1 MAPPAL
7 RSETAAEARPTH
19 VPSHGN
25 GSLRPFQ
32 PGQSGNPSGKG
43 GLFHEAQRICR
54 EASPAA
60 ARRMVELMNSTDERV
75 ALMAAEKVL
84 ERGWGKVKEV
94 IDTPEDAVDM
104 EKRRRAREWV
114 LARLAELARPEP
126 LHEGEV
132 VQVGNT
138 SNSRK
143 NRRLAAE
150 TDPRPPDKWED

>member
-1 MAPPAL
+1 
-7 RSETAAEARPTH
+7 